1 MARLVLHLFGTPRI
15 ELDHQPLAI
24 QRRKGAAL
32 LAYLAVT
39 QRPHHRD
46 ALATLLFPEYD
57 QTGARKNLRRILSS
71 LHGELNHAWLQIDR
85 VTVALPPIAEL
96 WADVSHFH
104 HLLVST
110 RRHDHA
116 LEETCTTCLAAL
128 GEAAALYSDDFLR
141 GFTLPDSPDFDDWQ
155 RSQSEQLRSELDDVL
170 AHLGWGHAAQGAHSI
185 ALDYAR
191 RRVGLDPLHEAAH
204 RQLIHLYAHAGQPTA
219 AHRQY
224 AECVRLLE
232 AELGLAPTQETDAL
246 IEAIKAGQTPSIR
259 QQTTQHSPI
268 LIGSNQAAA
277 SPPSVTPPALS
288 TSAAGLPAF
297 LTGQAPASVANKI
310 IFVARRQELTQLR
323 GFLQRMLAGQ
333 GQVVF
338 VTGEAGSGKTA
349 LLYEFARQA
358 QEAVPDLI
366 VATGVC
372 NAYGGVGDPYLP
384 FREIMAMITGDVD
397 ALWQAGAISRTQ
409 ALRLWRLLP
418 DAVTALLEHGPNL
431 IGAFVSGQALV
442 DRAAAHP
449 STPGDWGGRLRTQL
463 AQDNRAPRR
472 EPWGRGPDQNRIFE
486 EYTQVLR
493 TLAAARPLLLMLDD
507 LHWADASSISLLF
520 YLGRHLAGRRIL
532 IVGSYRPEDVALGW
546 HGEPHPLSEVIHEF
560 ERQGGEIRVRLNE
573 ASAEGRYFVDA
584 LLDVEPNRF
593 DETFRQALFRHSGGH
608 ALFTTELLRDLQ
620 ERRILIEDA
629 NGQWIASPHL
639 DWQTLPARV
648 EGVIA
653 RRIGR
658 LDARLRETLTI
669 ASVEGE
675 EFTAEVV
682 ARVQSLDERQLV
694 QVLGR
699 ELDRR
704 HHLVR
709 AQEIR
714 PLGARRLSLYRFRH
728 HLFQKYLYDSLD
740 PAERAYLHE
749 TVGATLENL
758 HHEQPEQ
765 LALIAAQLAR
775 HFQAAG
781 LAEKAIDYRLLAGQQ
796 AVKVSANQ
804 EALTHFQAGLALLD
818 DLPDTP
824 ERARRELNLQVALG
838 VPVTAM
844 RGYAHPDVELVYT
857 RARILGE
864 QLGETTQLFPVLYGR
879 WRMAGIRGQL
889 HAAQTLGDQLMELG
903 QSTQNPDLLLEA
915 FRAVGCTAFHL
926 GELVTA
932 RTLLEQGLAL
942 YDRQQHAA
950 HAFLY
955 GHDPAVTCL
964 GYLAHT
970 LWLLGYPD
978 QAQERRRQVLHLAEE
993 LSHPLSLCHALVFGA
1008 AILHQLRREAPQV
1021 QELAQRGLDLAT
1033 EHTFPLWINSGM
1045 SLFGWALAEQGQAA
1059 AGIAHMHQATA
1070 GWQATGA
1077 GTGIPHFL
1085 ALLAEAYRHTGQVE
1099 TALTV
1104 LTDALAVVEQTG
1116 ERWYEAE
1123 LHRLH
1128 GELRWLAGA
1137 DQAEVE
1143 RLFQRALTVAQQQQ
1157 AKSLELR
1164 TTVSLCRLWQAQGKG
1179 AAAHALLADIYGWFT
1194 EGFDTPDLQ
1203 EARALLEAL
1212 SLSTV

>member
-85 VTVALPPIAEL
+85 VSVALPPIAEL

-116 LEETCTTCLAAL
+116 PEEACTPCLAAL
-128 GEAAALYSDDFLR
+128 GEAAALYTDDFLR

-170 AHLGWGHAAQGAHSI
+170 ARLGWGHAAQGAHSI

-191 RRVGLDPLHEAAH
+191 RRVVLDPLHEAAH

-224 AECVRLLE
+224 AECVHMLQ
-232 AELGLAPTQETDAL
+232 AELGLSPTQETDAL
-246 IEAIKAGQTPSIR
+246 VEAIKAGQTPSIGK
-259 QQTTQHSPI
+259 QTTQHSPA
-268 LIGSNQAAA
+268 LIGSNQATA
-277 SPPSVTPPALS
+277 SPPTLS
-288 TSAAGLPAF
+288 TSEAGLPAF
-297 LTGQAPASVANKI
+297 LTAQAPASVVDKI
-310 IFVARRQELTQLR
+310 IFVARRQELAQLR

-349 LLYEFARQA
+349 LLHEFARQA

-418 DAVTALLEHGPNL
+418 DAVEALLEHGPNM
-431 IGAFVSGQALV
+431 IGAFVSGSALAR
-442 DRAAAHP
+442 RAAAYP
-449 STPGDWGGRLRTQL
+449 LTQGDWGGRLRAQL

-560 ERQGGEIRVRLNE
+560 ERQSGEICVSLHE

-694 QVLGR
+694 QVLGS

-740 PAERAYLHE
+740 PVERAYLHE

-758 HHEQPEQ
+758 HHDQPEQ

-804 EALTHFQAGLALLD
+804 EALTHFQAGLALLN

-857 RARILGE
+857 RARALCL
-864 QLGETTQLFPVLYGR
+864 QLGDVAQLFPALYGL
-879 WRMAGIRGQL
+879 WRMVMIRGQL
-889 HAAQTLGDQLMELG
+889 RAAQTLSDELMDLARSAQDTE
-903 QSTQNPDLLLEA
+903 LLLEA
-915 FRAVGCTAFHL
+915 CRATGSTALHL

-932 RTLLEQGLAL
+932 HTLLEQGLAL

-955 GHDPAVTCL
+955 GHDPAVSCL

-978 QAQERRRQVLHLAEE
+978 QAQEWRRQVLHLAED

-1033 EHTFPLWINSGM
+1033 KHTFPLWINSGM
-1045 SLFGWALAEQGQAA
+1045 ILFGWALAEQGQTV
-1059 AGIAHMHQATA
+1059 AGIAHIRQATA
-1070 GWQATGA
+1070 DWRATGA

-1085 ALLAEAYRHTGQVE
+1085 ALLAEAYRRAGEVKTG
-1099 TALTV
+1099 LTV
-1104 LTDALAVVEQTG
+1104 LAEAFAVVEQTG

-1143 RLFQRALTVAQQQQ
+1143 RLFQRAQTVAQQQQ

-1164 TTVSLCRLWQAQGKG
+1164 ATVSLCRLWQAQGKT
-1179 AAAHALLADIYGWFT
+1179 ATAHVLLTEVYHWFT
-1194 EGFDTPDLQ
+1194 EGFDTADLQ
-1203 EARALLEAL
+1203 EARELLTAL
-1212 SLSTV
+1212 SLQAR